1 VQCIDSNTKK
11 GHFLGVKMKETIEVN
26 RDNYN
31 GHIDQ
36 RLQEDFKEMKKII
49 KKWRH
54 DNKKNGPMGGNEFMG
69 KINEKRK

>member
-1 VQCIDSNTKK
+1 
-11 GHFLGVKMKETIEVN
+11 MKETIEVN

-69 KINEKRK
+69 KKAHGKKGKKGKIRGNYYE